1 MNAESKSRNL
11 MNSTELREMQAPF
24 KSRYKDDPSSA
35 MLTLRAVGEIGD
47 DVTCRLKFQVPP
59 QVAGLHPSAGG
70 DGTTACS
77 AEMLLHAL
85 VGCAG
90 VTLGAVATAMEIP
103 IRGGTIIAEGDVDFR
118 GTLGVSRDVPV
129 GFQEIRLK
137 FDLNT
142 EAPAEKIAK
151 LIELTERY
159 CVVYQTLKNSP
170 RIVTT
175 GTRPQE

>member
-1 MNAESKSRNL
+1 
-11 MNSTELREMQAPF
+11 MNSTELRAKQAPF
-24 KSRYKDDPSSA
+24 KDKYKSDPASA
-35 MLTLRAVGEIGD
+35 LVTLRAEGTLDVAS
-47 DVTCRLKFQVPP
+47 VTCRLDLHPNP
-59 QVAGLHPSAGG
+59 TCAGLHPLTGG
-70 DGTTACS
+70 DGNSACS

-103 IRGGTIIAEGDVDFR
+103 IHAGSITAEGDVDFR
-118 GTLGVSRDVPV
+118 GTLGVSRGVPI

-137 FDLNT
+137 FDLDSD
-142 EAPAEKIAK
+142 APPEKLAK

-170 RIVTT
+170 RLAS
-175 GTRPQE
+175 GLSSE

>member
-1 MNAESKSRNL
+1 
-11 MNSTELREMQAPF
+11 MNSSELRAKQTPF
-24 KSRYKDDPSSA
+24 KNQYRDDPGSA
-35 MLTLRAVGEIGD
+35 MVILRAVGRLDLNGI
-47 DVTCRLKFQVPP
+47 TCQLDLHPNP
-59 QVAGLHPSAGG
+59 SCAGLHPLTGG
-70 DGTTACS
+70 DGGGACS

-103 IRGGTIIAEGDVDFR
+103 IRSGSITAEGDVDFR
-118 GTLGVSRDVPV
+118 GTLGVSREVPI

-137 FDLNT
+137 FDLDS
-142 EAPAEKIAK
+142 EAPPEKIEK

-170 RIVTT
+170 RLARVA
-175 GTRPQE
+175 E